1 MARIKP
7 KQIDMPINTV
17 KRVNSAFTILTGT
30 GAYTTTAQFGGSV
43 GGGND
48 TTVGVWTTSPN
59 NRCELSLRLTG
70 KEVTNAAGN
79 RLFARTTFA
88 ASVFTTTLFVT
99 DGAGGETAYVPV
111 GGDNLHNVVVDMKYN
126 EVVQI
131 GALLPSQMANA
142 LDGIDESSS
151 DPNSH
156 VKTFDAFNAP
166 AVNQTAFV
174 LSFTPKSAAA
184 VDMRVNGHPQIPTTD
199 FTVAAGTVTF
209 LAADFSIATTDKVTI
224 FYDK

>member
-1 MARIKP
+1 MAQIKA
-7 KQIDMPINTV
+7 KQIDAPINTV
-17 KRVNSAFTILTGT
+17 KRVNTAFTILTGT
-30 GAYTTTAQFGGSV
+30 GAYTTTAQFGGST

-48 TTVGVWTTSPN
+48 AIIGVWTTSPN
-59 NRCELSLRLTG
+59 NRCELAQRLNG

-99 DGAGGETAYVPV
+99 NGAGGETAYVPV
-111 GGDNLHNVVVDMKYN
+111 AGDNLNNVAVDMKYN
-126 EVVQI
+126 EVVQF
-131 GALLPSQMANA
+131 GSLLPSQMANA

-156 VKTFDAFNAP
+156 VKTFDAFNTP
-166 AVNQTAFV
+166 SVNQTAFV

-184 VDMRVNGHPQIPTTD
+184 VDMRVNGAPQIPTVD
-199 FTVAAGTVTF
+199 FTVAAGTVTY
-209 LAADFSIATTDKVTI
+209 LATDFSIATTDKVTI